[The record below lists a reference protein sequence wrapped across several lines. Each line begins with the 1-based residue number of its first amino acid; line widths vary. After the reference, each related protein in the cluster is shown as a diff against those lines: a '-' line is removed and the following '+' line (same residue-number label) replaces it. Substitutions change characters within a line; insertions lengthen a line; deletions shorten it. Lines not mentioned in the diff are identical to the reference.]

1 MGFIPLPLGVVMLR
15 VLYSSVKSTNP
26 GAVLVFVIAYVCLF
40 TFRVLCSVVILGK
53 ACDLIEGH
61 KVKQRTKSF
70 EDLMKTDERS
80 KQDSPFNF
88 GSSKKYE
95 TPSPMK
101 SFNSAANS
109 KVMNLKPVP
118 FDKELPKSKSELN
131 ASLSLPQINDFYQC
145 KSTENCKSVE
155 NENSNTQEK
164 DGLDTTTK
172 SSSEKVISTMSMNLG
187 LNSALTLTKSLS
199 SPDLIR
205 PEADFDEVPPI
216 ILKHFSYLKKMF
228 FFQIL

>member
-1 MGFIPLPLGVVMLR
+1 M
-15 VLYSSVKSTNP
+15 
-26 GAVLVFVIAYVCLF
+26 AYVCLF

-70 EDLMKTDERS
+70 EDLMKSDERS

-101 SFNSAANS
+101 SFNSAGNS
-109 KVMNLKPVP
+109 KVMDLKPVP
-118 FDKELPKSKSELN
+118 LDKELPKNKSELN
-131 ASLSLPQINDFYQC
+131 ASLSLPPINDFYQC
-145 KSTENCKSVE
+145 KSTENIENVAKESV
-155 NENSNTQEK
+155 NTLEK
-164 DGLDTTTK
+164 DGLETKTK

-187 LNSALTLTKSLS
+187 LHSASTLTKSLS

-205 PEADFDEVPPI
+205 PEADFDEVGI
-216 ILKHFSYLKKMF
+216 FIF
-228 FFQIL
+228 FPLPQ